1 MIILKKKYLI
11 IAIIILAIAL
21 IVGISLKIGTDFSKE
36 TKIKNEV
43 KLIVEYLNKGLYN
56 DETLTKILNREVVE
70 TGDYNLVEKSIKSY
84 YKDLQ
89 ADLSNIDFLISE
101 DNFSNY
107 LSGSNLKE
115 DRPSFIKSKDNLHN
129 TKSQITEVFTELDN
143 QLNDKSLKMIYIA
156 DKDVKSYYKEFY
168 LSLIDEYL
176 DEDFYNNIKTS
187 KENTLSKIDTYNETL
202 DFLIANK
209 GHWDID
215 KEVIIFDDNI
225 YYEEYLSITN
235 KLTGVS

>member
-1 MIILKKKYLI
+1 MKKKYLI

-21 IVGISLKIGTDFSKE
+21 IIGISLKIGTDFSKE

-43 KLIVEYLNKGLYN
+43 KLIVEYLDKGLYN

-70 TGDYNLVEKSIKSY
+70 TGDYSFVEKSIKSY

-89 ADLSNIDFLISE
+89 ADLSNFDFLISE

-129 TKSQITEVFTELDN
+129 TKSQITEVFIELDN
-143 QLNDKSLKMIYIA
+143 QLNDKSLKMTYIA

-187 KENTLSKIDTYNETL
+187 KENTLSKIDTYNEAL

-235 KLTGVS
+235 KLTEVS

>member
-21 IVGISLKIGTDFSKE
+21 IIGISLKIGTDFSKE

-43 KLIVEYLNKGLYN
+43 KLIVEYLEKGQYN

-70 TGDYNLVEKSIKSY
+70 SGEYNIVEKSVKSY

-89 ADLSNIDFLISE
+89 ADLSNFDFLISE

-107 LSGSNLKE
+107 LSGTNLKE

-143 QLNDKSLKMIYIA
+143 QLNDQNLKAQYIA
-156 DKDVKSYYKEFY
+156 DKDIKSYYKEFY

-176 DEDFYNNIKTS
+176 NEDFSNNINIS
-187 KENTLSKIDTYNETL
+187 KENTLSKIATYNEAL

-209 GHWDID
+209 GHWNID

-225 YYEEYLSITN
+225 YYEEYLNITN
-235 KLTGVS
+235 KLIEAS

>member
-1 MIILKKKYLI
+1 MKKKYLI

-21 IVGISLKIGTDFSKE
+21 IIGISLKIGTDFSKE

-43 KLIVEYLNKGLYN
+43 KLIVEYLDKGLYN
-56 DETLTKILNREVVE
+56 DEELTKVLNREVVE
-70 TGDYNLVEKSIKSY
+70 SGEYSIVEKSIKSY

-89 ADLSNIDFLISE
+89 ADLSNFDFLISE

-129 TKSQITEVFTELDN
+129 TKSQITEVFTGLDSH
-143 QLNDKSLKMIYIA
+143 LNDKSLKIIYIA

-187 KENTLSKIDTYNETL
+187 KENTLSKIDTYNEAL

-235 KLTGVS
+235 KLTEVS

>member
-1 MIILKKKYLI
+1 MKKKYLI

-21 IVGISLKIGTDFSKE
+21 IIGISLKIGTDFSKE

-43 KLIVEYLNKGLYN
+43 KLIVEYLDKGLYN
-56 DETLTKILNREVVE
+56 DEELTKVLNREVVE
-70 TGDYNLVEKSIKSY
+70 SGEYSIVEKSIKSY

-89 ADLSNIDFLISE
+89 ADLSNFDFLISE

-129 TKSQITEVFTELDN
+129 TKSQITEVFAGLDSH
-143 QLNDKSLKMIYIA
+143 LNDKSLKIIYIA

-187 KENTLSKIDTYNETL
+187 KENTLSKIDTYNEAL

-235 KLTGVS
+235 KLKEVS